1 MFTRTIRTLLWCA
14 SGFACLAFIALAS
27 TRFPAPRTVAP
38 DDGLMLDHAV
48 RFAQGEPQYQAPAT
62 PQAISPMPG
71 LPWVV
76 SWLVAIFGPEI
87 WVPRV
92 VSLLS
97 SLLAALLAMAIVRG
111 ETKSWTLGVASGGI
125 LLLGLTVLTSHPEAA
140 RPEPLALALG
150 LAGLLLLRHAPTYV
164 GTIGAGLL
172 LSAAFFVHPLALWL
186 IGAAIG
192 YRVAEQPKQ
201 CLALVI
207 TVALACGG
215 GYVFLSKSL
224 GDWFNFSAFD
234 GPMSALRFRPD
245 RLLHFV
251 GDVLLGRLGVLTLS
265 TVMAFALPTRPWR
278 GPAGLWTWVAF
289 AALVAGVVATQSL
302 RVSPSD
308 LIPVMTALAL
318 VGPISAQKVTQHL
331 SAWPGSSRLGGHDV
345 VLTALALQ
353 FIVLFAGIS
362 GALLSPLV

>member
-1 MFTRTIRTLLWCA
+1 MFTRSVRTLLWCC
-14 SGFACLAFIALAS
+14 SGFACVTFIALAS
-27 TRFPAPRTVAP
+27 ARFPAARLVSP

-48 RFAQGEPQYQAPAT
+48 RFASGDLAYQAPPT
-62 PQAISPMPG
+62 PQALSPMPG
-71 LPWVV
+71 FPWVV
-76 SWLVAIFGPEI
+76 SWMVTIFGPQLWEA
-87 WVPRV
+87 RF
-92 VSLLS
+92 VSLLA
-97 SLLAALLAMAIVRG
+97 SLVAAGFALLIVRS

-125 LLLGLTVLTSHPEAA
+125 LLLGLTVLTGHPEAA

-150 LAGLLLLRHAPTYV
+150 LAGLLVLRHVPGYLGSMA
-164 GTIGAGLL
+164 AGLL

-186 IGAAIG
+186 IGAAIAC
-192 YRVAEQPKQ
+192 RVAEQPKH
-201 CLALVI
+201 CLALVL
-207 TVALACGG
+207 TVGLACGG
-215 GYVFLSKSL
+215 GYVMLSKSL

-234 GPMSALRFRPD
+234 GPLSALRFRPA

-289 AALVAGVVATQSL
+289 AALVAGFVATQSL
-302 RVSPSD
+302 RVTPSD

-331 SAWPGSSRLGGHDV
+331 SAWPGSSRLGGRGV

-353 FIVLFAGIS
+353 FIMLFAGVS